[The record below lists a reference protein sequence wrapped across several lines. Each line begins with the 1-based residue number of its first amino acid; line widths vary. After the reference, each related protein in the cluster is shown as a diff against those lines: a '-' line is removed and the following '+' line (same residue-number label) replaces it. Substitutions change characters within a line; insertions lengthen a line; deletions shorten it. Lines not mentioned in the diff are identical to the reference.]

1 MTDPYKILGV
11 SQNATDDE
19 LKAAYRDLA
28 KKYHPD
34 SYTNNPLADL
44 ALEKMKEINEAYD
57 MAVKT
62 RQGGGNSQGSSYQS
76 GNNDGYARSNFK
88 SIRDMIS
95 ANRIAEAQ
103 TMLDN
108 IHASE
113 RIAEWY
119 FLKGSVFYKSNWM
132 NEAYNYF
139 QTAYNKDPS
148 NPEYREAFA
157 HIQNQMNGQG
167 FGGANEYNQGK
178 QQGCSGCDIC
188 SGLMCADCLCSS
200 CGGC

>member
-19 LKAAYRDLA
+19 LKAAYRELV

-34 SYTNNPLADL
+34 NYTNNPLADL

-57 MAVKT
+57 MAVKMH
-62 RQGGGNSQGSSYQS
+62 QGGGNAQGSSYQS
-76 GNNDGYARSNFK
+76 GNNNGYSNSSFK
-88 SIRDMIS
+88 SIRDLIT
-95 ANRIAEAQ
+95 ANRLAEAQ
-103 TMLDN
+103 AMLEN
-108 IHASE
+108 IPTSE

-119 FLKGSVFYKSNWM
+119 FLKGSVFYKGGWM

-148 NPEYREAFA
+148 NPEYSEAFS
-157 HIQNQMNGQG
+157 HIQSQMNGQG
-167 FGGANEYNQGK
+167 FGGFKGYNQGN

-188 SGLMCADCLCSS
+188 TGLMCADCLCNG